1 MTNTQSIP
9 VHEMSFVPRDLVT
22 VQVGRLSVSLYPKVE
37 TGMPV
42 FERAH
47 AFQVNKSALEPL
59 PIDTRLI
66 LDALGAQLNC
76 SAIVDGLMFD
86 WRGLFDAAWYD
97 FTNLTIAGY
106 HGSDGKEIKN
116 CTVPGSATILKPV
129 QDGNKTDC
137 RAADVRFV
145 RVTCSVDF
153 SGLVTI
159 AQYGPTTLRVG
170 YYLELPQ
177 TTEVMTDGLGNEYN
191 LTTWH
196 GVSDLSTLSADEV
209 RIRVLEPCLQDGPIA
224 LRPADFNLGD
234 ANIDAGSI
242 RETIQA
248 KILRLGF
255 RQICAS
261 IFVQL
266 CPGYSDQPHAVLEH
280 IRQTSVGPD
289 GQPVTAS
296 VLDYYQRMQNAT
308 RPFQMQE
315 RYPISVCD
323 RFIQGLDRTIL
334 PSFRKMYPN
343 HSLVHDLSGS
353 YQRRMMSVILSAAQA
368 AEDECKQF
376 QDIARGMLASQG
388 FFASAS
394 AGAGAGIYA
403 SQAEQTLTKYDKDG
417 KPVRRTCWGCGGDH
431 SWMLKG
437 VIVCPRKGDPLVI
450 QAAEKRFVEYKAKFK
465 KGDKGKEGGKGK
477 GKRSVEFKDLDEAS
491 QKKIRETV
499 LAMAASDT
507 SSTTSTVSSISTRSP
522 AVDAAGPRVFM
533 LSLPVPVFNIT
544 PPSRRTLPV
553 PVHTAFPHI
562 TLQLG
567 SSLGDSGCPAIRCV
581 VDTAAALTTGNLH
594 FFAALAKAY
603 PHTVASVHSP
613 KDYSPITLSGIVQQG
628 GSSVTTDLTV
638 GFQFHLPYLTRE
650 GTPTSLVV
658 ATGPDVTVNAILGLP
673 FITQTRM
680 IIDTADQVAEMRAFD
695 TPPFPIDFRRA
706 MCAIPVIDE
715 STAAANAALHASV
728 IAEIEAIEAHIYK
741 KCAFLSREK
750 EPGDIPGSILMSPK
764 RVRVADISDTSTT
777 DGSASVA
784 TIGSVVDPFGNILME
799 EDVPPFDKMASA

>member
-1 MTNTQSIP
+1 MTNAQSIP
-9 VHEMSFVPRDLVT
+9 VHEMSFVPRDLVS

-86 WRGLFDAAWYD
+86 WRGLFDSAWYD
-97 FTNLTIAGY
+97 FNNLTIAGY

-116 CTVPGSATILKPV
+116 CTIPGSSTILKPV
-129 QDGNKTDC
+129 QNGNKTDC
-137 RAADVRFV
+137 RAPDIRFV

-177 TTEVMTDGLGNEYN
+177 TTEAMTDGVGNDYN

-196 GVSDLSTLSADEV
+196 GVSDLTTLIADEV
-209 RIRVLEPCLQDGPIA
+209 RTRLLEPCLQDGPIA

-280 IRQTSVGPD
+280 IRQTSIGPD

-343 HSLVHDLSGS
+343 HSIVHDLSGH
-353 YQRRMMSVILSAAQA
+353 YQRRMMSVILTAAQA

-394 AGAGAGIYA
+394 AGAGAGVYA

-417 KPVRRTCWGCGGDH
+417 KPVKRTCWGCGGDH

-437 VIVCPRKGDPLVI
+437 VIVCPRKGEPQVV
-450 QAAEKRFVEYKAKFK
+450 QAAENKFAEYKAKIK
-465 KGDKGKEGGKGK
+465 KGDKAKGGDKGK
-477 GKRSVEFKDLDEAS
+477 GKRSVEFKDLDDAS
-491 QKKIRETV
+491 KKKIRETV
-499 LAMAASDT
+499 LAMAASDS
-507 SSTTSTVSSISTRSP
+507 SSTTSTVSTISGAST
-522 AVDAAGPRVFM
+522 AGPRVFM

-544 PPSRRTLPV
+544 PPSRRVLPV
-553 PVHTAFPHI
+553 PIQAAFPHI

-567 SSLGDSGCPAIRCV
+567 SSLGDSDCPAIRCV

-673 FITQTRM
+673 FITTTKM
-680 IIDTADQVAEMRAFD
+680 VIDTADQVAEMRAFD
-695 TPPFPIDFRRA
+695 TPPFPLDFRRA

-715 STAAANAALHASV
+715 GTAAANAAMHADV
-728 IAEIEAIEAHIYK
+728 VAEIEAIEAHIYK

-750 EPGDIPGSILMSPK
+750 EPGGIPGSILMSPK
-764 RVRVADISDTSTT
+764 RARVADVSDTSTC
-777 DGSASVA
+777 DGTASVA
-784 TIGSVVDPFGNILME
+784 TIGSVIDPFGNLLMGK
-799 EDVPPFDKMASA
+799 DMPSFDNMDSA

>member
-1 MTNTQSIP
+1 MTNAQSIP

-76 SAIVDGLMFD
+76 SAIVDGLIFD
-86 WRGLFDAAWYD
+86 WRGLFDSAWYD
-97 FTNLTIAGY
+97 FQHLMIAGY
-106 HGSDGKEIKN
+106 HSSDGKEIKN
-116 CTVPGSATILKPV
+116 CTIAGSSTILKPV
-129 QDGNKTDC
+129 QNGNKPDC
-137 RAADVRFV
+137 RAPDLRFV
-145 RVTCSVDF
+145 RVTCSIDF
-153 SGLVTI
+153 TGLVTV
-159 AQYGPTTLRVG
+159 ANYGPTILRVG

-177 TTEVMTDGLGNEYN
+177 TTVPMTDGNGADYN

-196 GVSDLSTLSADEV
+196 GVADLSTLIADEV
-209 RIRVLEPCLQDGPIA
+209 RTRLLEPTLQDGPIA
-224 LRPADFNLGD
+224 LRPADFNLGE
-234 ANIDAGSI
+234 ANIDVGSI
-242 RETIQA
+242 RESIQA

-289 GQPVTAS
+289 GQLLTTS
-296 VLDYYQRMQNAT
+296 VLDYYQRLLNAS
-308 RPFQMQE
+308 RPFLAQE

-323 RFIQGLDRTIL
+323 RFIQGLDRTII
-334 PSFRKMYPN
+334 PSFRKMYPS
-343 HSLVHDLSGS
+343 HSLVHDLAGS
-353 YQRRMMSVILSAAQA
+353 YQRRMMPVILSAAQA

-376 QDIARGMLASQG
+376 QDIARGMMASQG

-394 AGAGAGIYA
+394 AGASAGVYA
-403 SQAEQTLTKYDKDG
+403 SQAEQTLQKYDKDG
-417 KPVRRTCWGCGGDH
+417 KPVKRACWGCGGDH

-437 VIVCPRKGDPLVI
+437 VIVCPRKNDPKVV
-450 QAAEKRFVEYKAKFK
+450 QAAENKFVEYKAKMK
-465 KGDKGKEGGKGK
+465 KGDKARDSEKGRR
-477 GKRSVEFKDLDEAS
+477 KRTVEFKDLDDAS
-491 QKKIRETV
+491 QKKMREAV
-499 LAMAASDT
+499 LAMAASDS
-507 SSTTSTVSSISTRSP
+507 SSTTSTVSTISSRSP
-522 AVDAAGPRVFM
+522 GADATGPRVFM

-544 PPSRRTLPV
+544 PPSRRVLPV
-553 PVHTAFPHI
+553 PIQAAFPHI

-567 SSLGDSGCPAIRCV
+567 SSLGDSACPAIRCV

-603 PHTVASVHSP
+603 PNTVASVHSP
-613 KDYSPITLSGIVQQG
+613 TDYSPITLSGIVQQG

-638 GFQFHLPYLTRE
+638 GFTFHLPYLTRE

-658 ATGPDVTVNAILGLP
+658 ATGPDVTVNVILGLP

-680 IIDTADQVAEMRAFD
+680 VIDTADQVAEMRAFD

-706 MCAIPVIDE
+706 MCAVPVIDE
-715 STAAANAALHASV
+715 AEAANNAALHADIV
-728 IAEIEAIEAHIYK
+728 AEIEAIEAHVYK
-741 KCAFLSREK
+741 KHAFLSREK

-764 RVRVADISDTSTT
+764 RARVVEICDSATV
-777 DGSASVA
+777 DGTASVA
-784 TIGSVVDPFGNILME
+784 TIGSVIDPFGNILMDK
-799 EDVPPFDKMASA
+799 DVPSFDNEDSV